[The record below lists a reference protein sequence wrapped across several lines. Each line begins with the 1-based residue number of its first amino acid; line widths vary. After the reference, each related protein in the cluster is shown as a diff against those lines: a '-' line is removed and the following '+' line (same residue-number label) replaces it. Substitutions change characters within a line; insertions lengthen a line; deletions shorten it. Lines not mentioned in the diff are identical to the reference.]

1 MYCHIFFYVLY
12 FDSEERGTNMMKVSI
27 HNGQKW
33 EGNPNHNCRNYD
45 LNESPHVIQER
56 VSDNVYDCVYPEM
69 ADDFEAAEK
78 RFYEEHF
85 AKSLE
90 IRNEKARKSRKK
102 DRIMTM
108 DQFRKSSR
116 YRPTESIIQI
126 GNLYDY
132 PDPELLA
139 TAYKELESYEKE
151 ITKGRM
157 VVLNSSLHLDESTPH
172 IHQRK
177 VFVYKERNPDGTTR
191 LEIGKEKAL
200 EQAGIPLPFAD
211 EPESR
216 FNNRLITYTAMI
228 RDKFCEICKSLGL
241 EIDKVPM
248 KREHLSKMDF
258 INKAIQ
264 EERERAR
271 RMKKEHSDK
280 ERQNVQIAS
289 KFSER

>member
-1 MYCHIFFYVLY
+1 
-12 FDSEERGTNMMKVSI
+12 MKVSI

-56 VSDNVYDCVYPEM
+56 VSDNVYECFYPEM

-85 AKSLE
+85 ADALE
-90 IRNEKARKSRKK
+90 FRNEKVRKIRKK
-102 DRIMTM
+102 DRLMTM

-126 GNLYDY
+126 GNLYDF
-132 PDPELLA
+132 PDADKLSE
-139 TAYKELESYEKE
+139 AYKQLAEYEKQ
-151 ITKGRM
+151 ITKGR
-157 VVLNSSLHLDESTPH
+157 VIILDSALHLDESTPH
-172 IHQRK
+172 IHERK
-177 VFVYKERNPDGTTR
+177 IFVYKERNPDGTTR

-228 RDKFCEICKSLGL
+228 REKFCEICQNLGL
-241 EIDKVPM
+241 MIDRVPM

-264 EERERAR
+264 EEREKA
-271 RMKKEHSDK
+271 KKLRQEHSDK
-280 ERQNVQIAS
+280 ES
-289 KFSER
+289 KNREALSEFTGR